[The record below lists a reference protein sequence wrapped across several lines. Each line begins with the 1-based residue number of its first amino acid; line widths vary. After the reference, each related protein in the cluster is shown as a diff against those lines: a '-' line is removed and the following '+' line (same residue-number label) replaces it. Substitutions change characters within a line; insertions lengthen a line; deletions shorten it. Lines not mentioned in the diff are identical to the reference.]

1 MPYKSTIEDVIC
13 ILQKPYIQQRKSDAS
28 FKEDSLLSSD
38 IVGFFATAK
47 KIDLRQICSRG
58 FWCEKVQT
66 RSKSFA
72 PWITPSRCEYSIFTF
87 FACNLVLVYL

>member
-47 KIDLRQICSRG
+47 KNWFTSNLLEGILMR
-58 FWCEKVQT
+58 
-66 RSKSFA
+66 KS
-72 PWITPSRCEYSIFTF
+72 T
-87 FACNLVLVYL
+87 N